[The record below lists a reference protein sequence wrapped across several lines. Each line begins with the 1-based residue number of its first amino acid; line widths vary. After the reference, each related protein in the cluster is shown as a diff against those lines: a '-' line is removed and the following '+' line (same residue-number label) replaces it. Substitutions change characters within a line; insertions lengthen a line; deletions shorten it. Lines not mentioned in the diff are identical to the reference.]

1 QIGLSPEE
9 PAISA
14 ILDKHFLKMEKLLT
28 EFTEKMEKAPLKEIP
43 QLEMNI
49 VGKLKKVFTDLTEGL
64 KQIVVDTKE
73 QVRDG
78 IENKVN
84 DFKIDI
90 HNKIASKVQ
99 GINDNIKK
107 FADTLDAK
115 YSIIEMTGKIEEI
128 QGKEKLGNIEHS
140 QPEESEFKYSKETVK
155 QFVFPYLEELKGK
168 YNDLSTRVVKEEQD
182 GPYFTLTLKDKELPY
197 PHSYHELTVDLNT
210 GEAEL
215 AYNFPDL
222 TNDEPLANSE
232 TNWWV
237 ASKGREEFNLEDLGI
252 NELEQREPLLK
263 KHEPSEIDLKH
274 DNMTQVS
281 PALKMAPEAL
291 NESKQEENKV
301 PSDVLMKQLMKENNG
316 LKTFLQIVKS
326 KHPEVYQSVY
336 KDIKNSLQQ
345 VPKADTPKS
354 EVKQKEKELE
364 LQL

>member
-1 QIGLSPEE
+1 MVKQQAHPVIDVVNQGAEELKAVLEQKGLSPEE

-64 KQIVVDTKE
+64 KQIVADTKE

-155 QFVFPYLEELKGK
+155 QFVFP
-168 YNDLSTRVVKEEQD
+168 
-182 GPYFTLTLKDKELPY
+182 
-197 PHSYHELTVDLNT
+197 
-210 GEAEL
+210 
-215 AYNFPDL
+215 
-222 TNDEPLANSE
+222 
-232 TNWWV
+232 
-237 ASKGREEFNLEDLGI
+237 
-252 NELEQREPLLK
+252 
-263 KHEPSEIDLKH
+263 
-274 DNMTQVS
+274 
-281 PALKMAPEAL
+281 
-291 NESKQEENKV
+291 
-301 PSDVLMKQLMKENNG
+301 
-316 LKTFLQIVKS
+316 
-326 KHPEVYQSVY
+326 
-336 KDIKNSLQQ
+336 
-345 VPKADTPKS
+345 
-354 EVKQKEKELE
+354 
-364 LQL
+364 

>member
-1 QIGLSPEE
+1 MVKQQAHPVIDVVNQGAEELKAVLEQKGLSPEE

-168 YNDLSTRVVKEEQD
+168 YNDLSTRVVKEEPKPD
-182 GPYFTLTLKDKELPY
+182 MA
-197 PHSYHELTVDLNT
+197 TV
-210 GEAEL
+210 
-215 AYNFPDL
+215 
-222 TNDEPLANSE
+222 SR
-232 TNWWV
+232 
-237 ASKGREEFNLEDLGI
+237 SGI
-252 NELEQREPLLK
+252 RQ
-263 KHEPSEIDLKH
+263 
-274 DNMTQVS
+274 
-281 PALKMAPEAL
+281 
-291 NESKQEENKV
+291 
-301 PSDVLMKQLMKENNG
+301 
-316 LKTFLQIVKS
+316 
-326 KHPEVYQSVY
+326 
-336 KDIKNSLQQ
+336 
-345 VPKADTPKS
+345 
-354 EVKQKEKELE
+354 
-364 LQL
+364 